1 MIKLELVFQ
10 AHYSYTCFTCGEN
23 LGAKLLSDLV
33 TFLIFPS
40 DIPLDFYELIS
51 VVSLKYL
58 KSH

>member
-1 MIKLELVFQ
+1 MMTLEFVFQ
-10 AHYSYTCFTCGEN
+10 AHYSYPCFN

-33 TFLIFPS
+33 TFLIFFS